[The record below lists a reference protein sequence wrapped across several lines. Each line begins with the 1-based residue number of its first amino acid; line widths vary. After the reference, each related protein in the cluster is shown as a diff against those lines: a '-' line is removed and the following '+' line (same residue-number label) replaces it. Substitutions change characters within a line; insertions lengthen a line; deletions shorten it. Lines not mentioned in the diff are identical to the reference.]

1 MPVRRQEHLAK
12 RHFLSPD
19 AESRAADGTPLAVR
33 RGEPRRK
40 DSAAAELQTYQSRR
54 TIAMSERFAGRD
66 STTIPS
72 RPSGRNYDNLPENSD
87 PLQGQ
92 SRLLEPTPIDL
103 SLPITTYLLLL
114 PITYYC
120 YYLLP
125 RDAMRKRGV

>member
-1 MPVRRQEHLAK
+1 MII
-12 RHFLSPD
+12 
-19 AESRAADGTPLAVR
+19 SRKIL
-33 RGEPRRK
+33 
-40 DSAAAELQTYQSRR
+40 
-54 TIAMSERFAGRD
+54 I
-66 STTIPS
+66 
-72 RPSGRNYDNLPENSD
+72 SD

-125 RDAMRKRGV
+125 RDAMRKRGVCRGSVSVRPSVTYPIPRGTAGAQNTSGWENFVSFDRNRRLSRKRYEIGP